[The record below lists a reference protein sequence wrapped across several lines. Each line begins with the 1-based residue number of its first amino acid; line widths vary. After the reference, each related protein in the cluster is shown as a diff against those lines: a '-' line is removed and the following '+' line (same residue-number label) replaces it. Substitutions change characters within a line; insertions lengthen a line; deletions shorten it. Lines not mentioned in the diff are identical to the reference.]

1 MNQELRHTIHFSIA
15 EAIETLHTMKPL
27 IQRMRELS
35 KRLLQE
41 GYDIYHM
48 NISNGFG
55 NNGHGEISGKMEML
69 IDILKKLISAG
80 IQIKGLEEGL
90 VDFPHIRS
98 TGEEV
103 YLCYKYGEESINY
116 WHRIDAGF
124 AGRQPLSSI

>member
-15 EAIETLHTMKPL
+15 EAIETLHAMKPM

-55 NNGHGEISGKMEML
+55 KNGHGEISGKMEML
-69 IDILKKLISAG
+69 IDVLKKLISAG

-98 TGEEV
+98 NGEEV
-103 YLCYKYGEESINY
+103 YLCYKYGEDSINY

>member
-1 MNQELRHTIHFSIA
+1 
-15 EAIETLHTMKPL
+15 
-27 IQRMRELS
+27 MRELS
-35 KRLLQE
+35 KKLLQE
-41 GYDIYHM
+41 GYDIYQM
-48 NISNGFG
+48 NISDGFSHNG
-55 NNGHGEISGKMEML
+55 NNKTSGKMEML